1 MVRESAS
8 SSYSGDKEDYY
19 GRNFLKRLALLNDN
33 TRRSYFRK
41 INEFLKLAVPQLEE
55 LSFVKDEIGVPHL
68 EARYVHWRAR
78 GS

>member
-1 MVRESAS
+1 MDVI
-8 SSYSGDKEDYY
+8 
-19 GRNFLKRLALLNDN
+19 FLKRLALLNDN

-68 EARYVHWRAR
+68 EARYVHWRPGGVNSR
-78 GS
+78 KCNFLMEL